1 MHHSP
6 DYSDIV
12 QNTWCMTTTA
22 TFSALLRT
30 PNDVIAQLD
39 GGDVLLTRRDAEP
52 LRLSK
57 ARRVE
62 REASTL
68 SALSQLIAASLDDD
82 RSDVIASHLPDP
94 FPWIEFL
101 PDEDR
106 RAFVGEFFRT
116 ARACAAVDN
125 FDRLGVALAAWE
137 GTAQAYA
144 AGLDP
149 HGADLDYLDDSDPV
163 GDPRTDT

>member
-1 MHHSP
+1 MRPDHPSADRRLTRMRVDHSP

-30 PNDVIAQLD
+30 PNDVIEQLD

-68 SALSQLIAASLDDD
+68 SALSQLPARCRPC
-82 RSDVIASHLPDP
+82 RS
-94 FPWIEFL
+94 
-101 PDEDR
+101 
-106 RAFVGEFFRT
+106 
-116 ARACAAVDN
+116 
-125 FDRLGVALAAWE
+125 
-137 GTAQAYA
+137 
-144 AGLDP
+144 
-149 HGADLDYLDDSDPV
+149 
-163 GDPRTDT
+163 